1 VTSLP
6 PLVLAAIGALLAL
19 WMALSVWALISGLVL
34 RRSSRQA
41 RGQADRLADLLQSAP
56 AIPMLV
62 RADGRIEAPDRLANW
77 LGRTT
82 VPAFLSELVSEE
94 SGFEPDHARALAE
107 EVKAAQR
114 GSRSFVLPVRAAGSN
129 RTLLV
134 RGGPAGPDLAS
145 PGTIVLWIFDATE
158 SQSQIEELR
167 GQVGRYRDALE
178 ALSGVIEAAPMP
190 VWHRT
195 PDQRLSL
202 VNSAYVQAVDARS
215 ANQVIEQGIELIEAV
230 DGLSPGASAALA
242 ANAQAPSA
250 RMLPVTIDGE
260 RRLMRIVDVPL
271 GAVGVAGYAIDMQ
284 ELEEVRGELRHLVQ
298 ANRDMLDRLSA
309 GVAQFGANQ
318 LLEFCNQPF
327 LSIFGL
333 TPDTTA
339 VDTHF
344 DRVLD
349 AMRDAGLVPETADF
363 PAWRKD
369 RRDWFQ
375 SPNAHEEHWRLRDGV
390 HLRVYAQPLPDG
402 GLLLI
407 FEDRTEHVQ
416 LSSARDTLLRVRTAT
431 LDNLFEAIAVFS
443 SDGRLHL
450 WNSRFRQIWAV
461 QEVMLATHPRVDEL
475 MAALADRLARP
486 QQSSLVHQLIRAA
499 TVERRQRG
507 GRIAFADGRYF
518 EFAAIPLPDGNALFV
533 MLDISDSR
541 RIEQA
546 LRDRNE
552 ALEDADRVKTAF
564 VSNMSYELRTP
575 LTSIV
580 GFAEMMQSGYAG
592 ELTPQTRE
600 YVDAIITSTTRLARL
615 IDNVLDL
622 TQGAA
627 GGLPLE
633 RKPVDVEVML
643 ADVAGRFEDKA
654 KARKITLALTL
665 RAGLGSVKGD
675 ERRVRQAI
683 DHVVDNAVRFVNDG
697 GRVLIHGEG
706 SHKAVRIIVSDN
718 GPGIDAKTQARIFD
732 SFARFGRNGEGET
745 SGLGLPLVRQFVEA
759 HGGTVSLVSEPGQG
773 TIVTMDLPRGDVVG

>member
-1 VTSLP
+1 
-6 PLVLAAIGALLAL
+6 
-19 WMALSVWALISGLVL
+19 MALSLWALLTGLSL

-62 RADGRIEAPDRLANW
+62 RSDGRIEAPDRLANW

-94 SGFEPDHARALAE
+94 GGLEPEHSRSLAA

-114 GSRSFVLPVRAAGSN
+114 GGRSFVLPIRARGSS

-167 GQVGRYRDALE
+167 KRVGDYREALE

-190 VWHRT
+190 VWHRGA
-195 PDQRLSL
+195 DQRLSL
-202 VNSAYVQAVDARS
+202 VNSAYVRSVDGES
-215 ANQVIEQGIELIEAV
+215 AQQVIEQGIELVEAV
-230 DGLSPGASAALA
+230 DGLSPSASAARA
-242 ANAQAPSA
+242 ADANAPTA
-250 RMLPVTIDGE
+250 RMVPVTIDGE
-260 RRLMRIVDVPL
+260 RRLMRVVDVPL
-271 GAVGVAGYAIDMQ
+271 GPVGVAGYAIDMQ
-284 ELEEVRGELRHLVQ
+284 ELEEARAELRHLVQ

-309 GVAQFGANQ
+309 GVVQFGSNH
-318 LLEFCNQPF
+318 LLQFCNQPF

-333 TPDTTA
+333 SPEMATA
-339 VDTHF
+339 DTHF

-363 PAWRKD
+363 PAWRKEKGE
-369 RRDWFQ
+369 WFQ
-375 SPNAHEEHWRLRDGV
+375 SPNAREEHWRLRDGV
-390 HLRVYAQPLPDG
+390 HMRVYAQPLPDG

-431 LDNLFEAIAVFS
+431 LDNLFEAIAVFAA
-443 SDGRLHL
+443 DGRLHL

-461 QEVMLATHPRVDEL
+461 QEVLLATHPRVDEL
-475 MAALADRLARP
+475 MSALADRLARP

-575 LTSIV
+575 LTSIA

-592 ELTPQTRE
+592 ELTPQARE
-600 YVDAIITSTTRLARL
+600 YVDAIIASTMRLARL

-627 GGLPLE
+627 GGLPIE
-633 RKPVDVEVML
+633 RKPVEVEPLVTGL
-643 ADVAGRFEDKA
+643 AAAFEEKA
-654 KARKITLALTL
+654 QARGVTIALAL
-665 RAGLGSVKGD
+665 RPNLGTIVGD
-675 ERRVRQAI
+675 ERRIRQAVE
-683 DHVVDNAVRFVNDG
+683 HVVDNAVRFVQDG

-706 SHKAVRIIVSDN
+706 THKSVRIIVSDD
-718 GPGIDAKTQARIFD
+718 GPGIESRLQARLFD
-732 SFARFGRNGEGET
+732 SFARFGRNAAGET
-745 SGLGLPLVRQFVEA
+745 TGLGLPLVRQFVES
-759 HGGTVSLVSEPGQG
+759 HGGSVSLVSEPGQG
-773 TIVTMDLPRGDVVG
+773 TIVTIELPRGE

>member
-1 VTSLP
+1 M
-6 PLVLAAIGALLAL
+6 LAL
-19 WMALSVWALISGLVL
+19 WLALSAWALLSGLAL
-34 RRSSRQA
+34 RRTSRQA

-62 RADGRIEAPDRLANW
+62 RVDGRIEAPDRLANW

-94 SGFEPDHARALAE
+94 SGFEPEHARALAE

-114 GSRSFVLPVRAAGSN
+114 GSRSFVLPMRAQGSS

-158 SQSQIEELR
+158 SQSQIEDLR

-190 VWHRT
+190 VWHRG

-202 VNSAYVQAVDARS
+202 VNSSYVQAVDARS
-215 ANQVIEQGIELIEAV
+215 AAQVIEQGIELIEAI

-242 ANAQAPSA
+242 ANSQTLSA

-271 GAVGVAGYAIDMQ
+271 GKVGVAGYAIDMQ
-284 ELEEVRGELRHLVQ
+284 ELEEVRAELRHLVQ

-309 GVAQFGANQ
+309 GVAQFNANH

-333 TPDTTA
+333 TPDQTA
-339 VDTHF
+339 VETHF

-363 PAWRKD
+363 PSWRAE
-369 RRDWFQ
+369 RRQWFQ
-375 SPNAHEEHWRLRDGV
+375 SPNAQEEHWRLRDGV

-431 LDNLFEAIAVFS
+431 LDNLFEAIAVFAA
-443 SDGRLHL
+443 DGRLHL

-461 QEVMLATHPRVDEL
+461 QEATLATHPRVDEL

-507 GRIAFADGRYF
+507 GRIAFSDGRYF

-600 YVDAIITSTTRLARL
+600 YVDAIIDSTTRLARL

-633 RKPVDVEVML
+633 RKDVDVEAL
-643 ADVAGRFEDKA
+643 LNEVARHYESKA
-654 KARKITLALTL
+654 KERQVTLALSL
-665 RAGLGSVKGD
+665 RPGIGHVKGD
-675 ERRVRQAI
+675 QRRIRQAV
-683 DHVVDNAVRFVNDG
+683 DHVVENAVRFVGNG
-697 GRVLIHGEG
+697 GRALIHCEG
-706 SHKAVRIIVSDN
+706 SAKAVRIIVSDD
-718 GPGIDAKTQARIFD
+718 GPGIDSKMQARIFD
-732 SFARFGRNGEGET
+732 SFARFGRNTEGET

-759 HGGTVSLVSEPGQG
+759 HGGTVGLVSEPGQG
-773 TIVTMDLPRGDVVG
+773 TIVTIDLPRGD

>member
-1 VTSLP
+1 MSLSP
-6 PLVLAAIGALLAL
+6 IVLALVGGLLAAWL
-19 WMALSVWALISGLVL
+19 ILACWAIATGLSM
-34 RRSSRQA
+34 RRGARQTRSQTA
-41 RGQADRLADLLQSAP
+41 RLAMLLQSAP
-56 AIPMLV
+56 AIPVLV
-62 RADGRIEAPDRLANW
+62 RPDGRIEAPERLAAW
-77 LGRTT
+77 LGCSEL
-82 VPAFLSELVSEE
+82 PGYLSEIL
-94 SGFEPDHARALAE
+94 GPDGGLEPEHAKALAADI
-107 EVKAAQR
+107 KAAQR
-114 GSRSFVLPVRAAGSN
+114 GGKPFVQPIRALGSN

-134 RGGPAGPDLAS
+134 RGGPADSELAS
-145 PGTIVLWIFDATE
+145 AGGIVLWIFDATE
-158 SQSQIEELR
+158 SQSRIEDLH
-167 GQVGRYRDALE
+167 GQVARYRDALE

-202 VNSAYVQAVDARS
+202 VNSAYVHAVDARS
-215 ANQVIEQGIELIEAV
+215 AQQVIEQGVELIESV
-230 DGLSPGASAALA
+230 DGISPGANAALVA
-242 ANAQAPSA
+242 DAQAPSS
-250 RMLPVTIDGE
+250 RMVPVTVDGE
-260 RRLMRIVDVPL
+260 RRLMRVVDVPL
-271 GAVGVAGYAIDMQ
+271 GAAGVAGYAIDMH
-284 ELEEVRGELRHLVQ
+284 ELEQARAELKHLIQ

-318 LLEFCNQPF
+318 KLQFCNQPF

-333 TPDTTA
+333 KPEQAAIDT
-339 VDTHF
+339 DF

-349 AMRDAGLVPETADF
+349 AMRDAGLVPETPDF
-363 PAWRKD
+363 PAWRKV
-369 RRDWFQ
+369 RRQWFH
-375 SPNAHEEHWRLRDGV
+375 SPNAMEENWLLEDGV

-416 LSSARDTLLRVRTAT
+416 LASARDTLLRVRNAT
-431 LDNLFEAIAVFS
+431 LDNLFEAIAVFA

-450 WNSRFRQIWAV
+450 WNSKFRQIWSV
-461 QEVMLATHPRVDEL
+461 PEVLLSSLPRVDEL
-475 MAALADRLARP
+475 MATLSDRLQRP
-486 QQSSLVHQLIRAA
+486 QQASLVHQLIRAA

-580 GFAEMMQSGYAG
+580 GFAEMMQAGLAG
-592 ELTPQTRE
+592 ELPEQATD
-600 YVDAIITSTTRLARL
+600 YVGAIIDSTNKLAKL

-627 GGLPLE
+627 GGLPIEHKPIEME
-633 RKPVDVEVML
+633 RLIREI
-643 ADVAGRFEDKA
+643 AGGFEERGKEQGVNIA
-654 KARKITLALTL
+654 LALQPS
-665 RAGLGSVKGD
+665 LGAIMGD
-675 ERRVRQAI
+675 ERRIRQSVEHLI
-683 DHVVDNAVRFVNDG
+683 ENAVNYVGRK
-697 GRVLIHGEG
+697 GRVLVHADGNQHG
-706 SHKAVRIIVSDN
+706 VRIVVSDN
-718 GPGIDAKTQARIFD
+718 GPGIEARLQPRIFD
-732 SFARFGRNGEGET
+732 TFSRFGRTTDGRS

-759 HGGTVSLVSEPGQG
+759 HGGSVTLVSEQGQG
-773 TIVTMDLPRGDVVG
+773 TIVTISLPRDA

>member
-1 VTSLP
+1 MSLSP
-6 PLVLAAIGALLAL
+6 PILAVIGAVLAL
-19 WMALSVWALISGLVL
+19 WLALSAWAVISGLAL
-34 RRSSRQA
+34 RRASRQA
-41 RGQADRLADLLQSAP
+41 RGQASRLADLLQSAP
-56 AIPMLV
+56 AIPVLV

-94 SGFEPDHARALAE
+94 GGLEPDHARALAA
-107 EVKAAQR
+107 EVRAAQR
-114 GSRSFVLPVRAAGSN
+114 GGRAFVLPVSARGSS

-134 RGGPAGPDLAS
+134 RGGAPGPDLAS

-167 GQVGRYRDALE
+167 SQVVRYRDALE

-202 VNSAYVQAVDARS
+202 VNSAYVRAVDAVS
-215 ANQVIEQGIELIEAV
+215 AQQVVEQGIELVEAM

-242 ANAQAPSA
+242 ASTQTPTA
-250 RMLPVTIDGE
+250 RMLPVTIDGK
-260 RRLMRIVDVPL
+260 RRVMRVVDVPL
-271 GAVGVAGYAIDMQ
+271 GPVGVAGYAIDMQ
-284 ELEEVRGELRHLVQ
+284 ELEDVRAELRHLVQ

-309 GVAQFGANQ
+309 GVVQFGSDH
-318 LLEFCNQPF
+318 LLQFCNQPF
-327 LSIFGL
+327 ISIFGL
-333 TPDTTA
+333 RPDAVA

-349 AMRDAGLVPETADF
+349 AMRDAGLVPETPDF
-363 PAWRKD
+363 PAWRKE
-369 RRDWFQ
+369 RRQWFQ
-375 SPNAHEEHWRLRDGV
+375 SPNALEEHWRLRDKV

-431 LDNLFEAIAVFS
+431 FDNLFEAVAVFAQ
-443 SDGRLHL
+443 DGRLSL
-450 WNSRFRQIWAV
+450 WNNRFRQIWSV
-461 QEVMLATHPRVDEL
+461 QETLLGRHPRVDEL
-475 MAALADRLARP
+475 MSALADRLARP

-499 TVERRQRG
+499 TMERRQRG

-518 EFAAIPLPDGNALFV
+518 DFAAIPLPDGNALFV

-580 GFAEMMQSGYAG
+580 GFAEMMQAGYAG
-592 ELTPQTRE
+592 ELPAQARD
-600 YVDAIITSTTRLARL
+600 YVEAIITSTNRLARL

-627 GGLPLE
+627 GGLPIE
-633 RKPVDVEVML
+633 RKPVAIESLVRDI
-643 ADVAGRFEDKA
+643 AAGFAEKA
-654 KARKITLALTL
+654 QARDITIALSILPTT
-665 RAGLGSVKGD
+665 GTIQGD
-675 ERRVRQAI
+675 ERRIRQAVE
-683 DHVVDNAVRFVNDG
+683 HVVDNAVRFVDVG
-697 GRVLIHGEG
+697 GRVLVHTEG
-706 SHKAVRIIVSDN
+706 THQGTRIIVSDD
-718 GPGIDAKTQARIFD
+718 GPGIDSRMQTRLFD
-732 SFARFGRNGEGET
+732 TFARFGRNAEGHT

-759 HGGTVSLVSEPGQG
+759 HGGTVGLVSEPGQG
-773 TIVTMDLPRGDVVG
+773 TIVTIDLPSGA

>member
-1 VTSLP
+1 M
-6 PLVLAAIGALLAL
+6 LAL
-19 WMALSVWALISGLVL
+19 WLALSAWALVSGLAL
-34 RRSSRQA
+34 RRASRQA

-62 RADGRIEAPDRLANW
+62 RADGRIEAPDRLASW
-77 LGRTT
+77 LGRTA
-82 VPAFLSELVSEE
+82 VPAYLSELVAED
-94 SGFEPDHARALAE
+94 GGLAPHHARALADA
-107 EVKAAQR
+107 VKAAQR
-114 GSRSFVLPVRAAGSN
+114 GSKAFVLPVRAEGSS
-129 RTLLV
+129 RTMLV

-158 SQSQIEELR
+158 SQSQIEDLR
-167 GQVGRYRDALE
+167 DQVARYRDALE

-202 VNSAYVQAVDARS
+202 VNTAYVRAVDGES
-215 ANQVIEQGIELIEAV
+215 ASQVIEQGTELLEAV

-242 ANAQAPSA
+242 ANAKVPTA
-250 RMLPVTIDGE
+250 RMVPVTVDGE

-271 GAVGVAGYAIDMQ
+271 GAAGVAGYAIDMQ
-284 ELEEVRGELRHLVQ
+284 ELEQARAELRHLVQ

-309 GVAQFGANQ
+309 GVVQFGPDQ
-318 LLEFCNQPF
+318 LLQFCNQPF

-333 TPDTTA
+333 NAEMAA
-339 VDTHF
+339 VETHF

-349 AMRDAGLVPETADF
+349 AMRDAGLVPETPDF
-363 PAWRKD
+363 PAWRAE
-369 RRDWFQ
+369 RRQWFQ
-375 SPNAHEEHWRLRDGV
+375 SPNATEENWRLRDGV

-431 LDNLFEAIAVFS
+431 LDNLFEAIAVFAA
-443 SDGRLHL
+443 DGRLHL
-450 WNSRFRQIWAV
+450 WNSRFRQIWSVPEAT
-461 QEVMLATHPRVDEL
+461 LATHPRVDEL
-475 MAALADRLARP
+475 MAAMGDRLARP
-486 QQSSLVHQLIRAA
+486 QQASLVQQLIRAA

-507 GRIAFADGRYF
+507 GRMAFADGRYF

-575 LTSIV
+575 LTSIA
-580 GFAEMMQSGYAG
+580 GFAEMIQSGYAG
-592 ELTPQTRE
+592 ELTDQTRD

-627 GGLPLE
+627 GGLPME
-633 RKPVDVEVML
+633 RKPLDVEGLVRAA
-643 ADVAGRFEDKA
+643 ADRFKTVATERSVT
-654 KARKITLALTL
+654 IALSL
-665 RAGLGSVKGD
+665 RPNLGIIKGD
-675 ERRVRQAI
+675 ERRIRQAL
-683 DHVVDNAVRFVNDG
+683 DHVIDNAVRYVQLG

-706 SHKAVRIIVSDN
+706 SHKSVRLVVSDD
-718 GPGIDAKTQARIFD
+718 GPGIDSKTQARIFD
-732 SFARFGRNGEGET
+732 SFARFGRNSQGET
-745 SGLGLPLVRQFVEA
+745 TGLGLPLVRQFVEA

-773 TIVTMDLPRGDVVG
+773 TIVTIDLPRGD

>member
-1 VTSLP
+1 MV
-6 PLVLAAIGALLAL
+6 LAL
-19 WMALSVWALISGLVL
+19 WLAVSAWALITGLSL

-62 RADGRIEAPDRLANW
+62 RPDGRLEAPDRLASW

-82 VPAFLSELVSEE
+82 VPAFLSELVADK
-94 SGFEPDHARALAE
+94 GGLEPEHVRALAAE
-107 EVKAAQR
+107 IKAAQR
-114 GSRSFVLPVRAAGSN
+114 GSRAFALPVRARGSS

-134 RGGPAGPDLAS
+134 RGGPAGPDLADAGS
-145 PGTIVLWIFDATE
+145 IVLWIFDATE
-158 SQSQIEELR
+158 SQSQIEDLR
-167 GQVGRYRDALE
+167 DQVGRYRDALE

-195 PDQRLSL
+195 PDQRISL
-202 VNSAYVQAVDARS
+202 VNGAYVAAVDAVS
-215 ANQVIEQGIELIEAV
+215 AQQVIEQGIELVEAV

-242 ANAQAPSA
+242 ANARTPTA

-260 RRLMRIVDVPL
+260 RRLMRVVDVPL
-271 GAVGVAGYAIDMQ
+271 GQAGVAGYAIDMH
-284 ELEEVRGELRHLVQ
+284 ELEEARAELRHLAQ
-298 ANRDMLDRLSA
+298 AHRDMLDRLSA
-309 GVAQFGANQ
+309 GVVQFGANQ

-333 TPDTTA
+333 NPDTAAT
-339 VDTHF
+339 DTHF

-349 AMRDAGLVPETADF
+349 AMRDAGLVPETPDF
-363 PAWRKD
+363 PAWRRE
-369 RRDWFQ
+369 RREWFQ
-375 SPNAHEEHWRLRDGV
+375 SPSAQEETWRLRDGV

-416 LSSARDTLLRVRTAT
+416 LASARDTLLRVRTAT
-431 LDNLFEAIAVFS
+431 LDNLFEAIAVFAA
-443 SDGRLHL
+443 DGRLHL
-450 WNSRFRQIWAV
+450 WNSRFRQIWTV

-486 QQSSLVHQLIRAA
+486 QQASLVQQLIRAA

-592 ELTPQTRE
+592 DLTAQARD
-600 YVDAIITSTTRLARL
+600 YVDAIISSTTRLSRL

-627 GGLPLE
+627 GGLPIE
-633 RKPVDVEVML
+633 RRPVEVEPL
-643 ADVAGRFEDKA
+643 
-654 KARKITLALTL
+654 L
-665 RAGLGSVKGD
+665 RAVADAFEARAQARSVTIALSIRPNVGAVTGD
-675 ERRVRQAI
+675 ERRLRQAI
-683 DHVVDNAVRFVNDG
+683 DHVVDNAVRFVREG
-697 GRVLIHGEG
+697 GRVLIHAEG
-706 SHKAVRIIVSDN
+706 THKAVRIIVSDD
-718 GPGIDAKTQARIFD
+718 GPGIDGKLQARLFD
-732 SFARFGRNGEGET
+732 TFARFGRHSEGQA

-759 HGGTVSLVSEPGQG
+759 HGGSVGLVSEAGQG
-773 TIVTMDLPRGDVVG
+773 TIVTIDLPRGS

>member
-1 VTSLP
+1 MSLS
-6 PLVLAAIGALLAL
+6 PLNLAAVGVVLAL
-19 WMALSVWALISGLVL
+19 WLALSAWAVFSGLAL
-34 RRSSRQA
+34 RRASRQA
-41 RGQADRLADLLQSAP
+41 RGQASRLADLLQSAP
-56 AIPMLV
+56 TIPVLV

-94 SGFEPDHARALAE
+94 GGLEPDHARALAAD
-107 EVKAAQR
+107 VRAAQR
-114 GSRSFVLPVRAAGSN
+114 GSRAFVLPVSARGSS

-158 SQSQIEELR
+158 SQSRIKELR
-167 GQVGRYRDALE
+167 GQVARYRDALE

-202 VNSAYVQAVDARS
+202 VNSAYVQAVDGTS
-215 ANQVIEQGIELIEAV
+215 AQQVVEQGIELIEAV

-242 ANAQAPSA
+242 ASSQAPSA

-260 RRLMRIVDVPL
+260 RRVMRVVDVPL
-271 GAVGVAGYAIDMQ
+271 GSAGVAGYAIDMQ
-284 ELEEVRGELRHLVQ
+284 ELEDVRAELRHLIQ

-309 GVAQFGANQ
+309 GVVQFGPDH
-318 LLEFCNQPF
+318 LLQFCNQPF
-327 LSIFGL
+327 ISIFGL
-333 TPDTTA
+333 RPDAAA

-349 AMRDAGLVPETADF
+349 AMRDAGLVPETPDF
-363 PAWRKD
+363 PAWRKE
-369 RRDWFQ
+369 RRQWFQ
-375 SPNAHEEHWRLRDGV
+375 SPNALEENWRLRDRV

-431 LDNLFEAIAVFS
+431 FDNLFEAIAVFAA
-443 SDGRLHL
+443 DGRLSL
-450 WNSRFRQIWAV
+450 WNSRFRQIWSV
-461 QEVMLATHPRVDEL
+461 QEAALETHPRVDEL
-475 MAALADRLARP
+475 MSSLADRLARP
-486 QQSSLVHQLIRAA
+486 QQSNLVHQLIRAA
-499 TVERRQRG
+499 TMERRQRG
-507 GRIAFADGRYF
+507 GRIVFADGRYF

-592 ELTPQTRE
+592 ELSEQSRE

-627 GGLPLE
+627 GGLPIE
-633 RKPVDVEVML
+633 RKPVEIEPL
-643 ADVAGRFEDKA
+643 IRSIADGFAER
-654 KARKITLALTL
+654 ARAQAITIALSILPST
-665 RAGLGSVKGD
+665 GSIKGD
-675 ERRVRQAI
+675 ERRLRQAI
-683 DHVVDNAVRFVNDG
+683 EHVVDNAVRFVGTG
-697 GRVLIHGEG
+697 GRVLIHSEAT
-706 SHKAVRIIVSDN
+706 HKGARIIVSDN
-718 GPGIDAKTQARIFD
+718 GPGIDSRMQARLFD
-732 SFARFGRNGEGET
+732 TFSRFGRNAAGQT
-745 SGLGLPLVRQFVEA
+745 AGLGLPLVRQFVEA
-759 HGGTVSLVSEPGQG
+759 HEGSVGLVSEPGQG
-773 TIVTMDLPRGDVVG
+773 TIVTIDLPLGD

>member
-1 VTSLP
+1 M
-6 PLVLAAIGALLAL
+6 LAIWLAL
-19 WMALSVWALISGLVL
+19 SAWALVSGLAL
-34 RRSSRQA
+34 RRSSQQA
-41 RGQADRLADLLQSAP
+41 RGQAGRLADLLQSAP

-62 RADGRIEAPDRLANW
+62 RADGRVEAPDRLASW

-94 SGFEPDHARALAE
+94 GGLEPDHARALAAE
-107 EVKAAQR
+107 IKAAQR
-114 GSRSFVLPVRAAGSN
+114 GSRSFALPVSAQGSS

-158 SQSQIEELR
+158 SQSQIEDLR
-167 GQVGRYRDALE
+167 EQVTRYRDALE

-202 VNSAYVQAVDARS
+202 VNTAYVQAVDAQS
-215 ANQVIEQGIELIEAV
+215 ASQVIEQGIELIEAI
-230 DGLSPGASAALA
+230 DGLSPGASAARA
-242 ANAQAPSA
+242 ADAQTPTA
-250 RMLPVTIDGE
+250 RMLPVTIDGA

-271 GAVGVAGYAIDMQ
+271 GPVGVAGYAIDMQ
-284 ELEEVRGELRHLVQ
+284 ELEEVRAELRHLVQ

-309 GVAQFGANQ
+309 GVVQFGSNQ

-333 TPDTTA
+333 TPETA
-339 VDTHF
+339 SAETHF

-363 PAWRKD
+363 PAWRAE
-369 RRDWFQ
+369 RRQWFQ
-375 SPNAHEEHWRLRDGV
+375 SPNAQEEHWRLRDGV
-390 HLRVYAQPLPDG
+390 HMRVYAQPLPDG

-592 ELTPQTRE
+592 ELSDQARE
-600 YVDAIITSTTRLARL
+600 YVDAIISSTTRLARL

-627 GGLPLE
+627 GGLPIE
-633 RKPVDVEVML
+633 RKPVAIEPL
-643 ADVAGRFEDKA
+643 IRAVAEKFEPRVA
-654 KARKITLALTL
+654 ERKITLALSL
-665 RAGLGSVKGD
+665 RPNIGEVKGD
-675 ERRVRQAI
+675 GRRIEQAI
-683 DHVVDNAVRFVNDG
+683 EHVVDNAVRFVNAG
-697 GRVLIHGEG
+697 GRVLIHAEG
-706 SHKAVRIIVSDN
+706 SQKGVRIVVSDD
-718 GPGIDAKTQARIFD
+718 GPGIESKVQARLFD
-732 SFARFGRNGEGET
+732 SFARFGHNEEGQA

-759 HGGTVSLVSEPGQG
+759 HEGSVSLVSQPGEG
-773 TIVTMDLPRGDVVG
+773 TIVTIDLPRGD

>member
-1 VTSLP
+1 MTSQSP
-6 PLVLAAIGALLAL
+6 FVLALIGIFMALWLAVSAWALL
-19 WMALSVWALISGLVL
+19 SGLAL
-34 RRSSRQA
+34 RRDSRQA
-41 RGQADRLADLLQSAP
+41 RGQASRLADLLQSAP

-62 RADGRIEAPDRLANW
+62 RADGRIEAPDRLAAW

-82 VPAFLSELVSEE
+82 VPAFLSEVVAEDGGL
-94 SGFEPDHARALAE
+94 EPEAARLLAA

-114 GSRSFVLPVRAAGSN
+114 GSRSFALPIRAQGSN

-134 RGGPAGPDLAS
+134 RGGPAGNDLAS
-145 PGTIVLWIFDATE
+145 PGAIVLWIFDATE
-158 SQSQIEELR
+158 SQSQIEDLR
-167 GQVGRYRDALE
+167 GQVSRYREALE

-202 VNSAYVQAVDARS
+202 VNSAYVRAVDGENA
-215 ANQVIEQGIELIEAV
+215 QHVIEQGIELIEAV
-230 DGLSPGASAALA
+230 DGLSPGASAAQA
-242 ANAQAPSA
+242 ATARAPTA
-250 RMLPVTIDGE
+250 RMLPVTLDGE

-271 GAVGVAGYAIDMQ
+271 GPVGVAGYAIDMQ
-284 ELEEVRGELRHLVQ
+284 ELEEARAELRHLTQ

-309 GVAQFGANQ
+309 GVVQFGANQ
-318 LLEFCNQPF
+318 LLQFCNQPF

-333 TPDTTA
+333 TPETTA
-339 VDTHF
+339 IDTHF

-349 AMRDAGLVPETADF
+349 VMRDAGSVPETPDF
-363 PAWRKD
+363 PAWRRE
-369 RRDWFQ
+369 RRQWFQ
-375 SPNAHEEHWRLRDGV
+375 SPNALEEQWRLRDGI

-431 LDNLFEAIAVFS
+431 LDNLFEAIAVFAA
-443 SDGRLHL
+443 DGRLHL
-450 WNSRFRQIWAV
+450 WNSRFRQIWSV
-461 QEVMLATHPRVDEL
+461 QEPLLAAHPRVDEL
-475 MAALADRLARP
+475 MAALADRLGRP
-486 QQSSLVHQLIRAA
+486 EQASLVQQLIRAA

-575 LTSIV
+575 LTSIA
-580 GFAEMMQSGYAG
+580 GFAEMIQSGYAG
-592 ELTPQTRE
+592 PLSEQGSE
-600 YVDAIITSTTRLARL
+600 YIDAIIQSTTRLARL

-627 GGLPLE
+627 GRLPIE
-633 RKPVDVEVML
+633 RQPVDMEQL
-643 ADVAGRFEDKA
+643 LRQCASRFDEKATGRNVTIA
-654 KARKITLALTL
+654 MSL
-665 RAGLGSVKGD
+665 RPNLGAVKGD
-675 ERRVRQAI
+675 ARRINQAI
-683 DHVVDNAVRFVNDG
+683 DHVVDNAVRFVSDG

-706 SHKAVRIIVSDN
+706 SHKSVRIVVSDN
-718 GPGIDAKTQARIFD
+718 GPGIDSKLQARIFD
-732 SFARFGRNGEGET
+732 SFYRFNRSVNGEN
-745 SGLGLPLVRQFVEA
+745 SGIGLPLVRQFVEA
-759 HGGTVSLVSEPGQG
+759 HGGTMSLVSEPGQG
-773 TIVTMDLPRGDVVG
+773 TIVTIDLPRGE

>member
-1 VTSLP
+1 VNALP
-6 PLVLAAIGALLAL
+6 PLVLAIVGAVLAL
-19 WMALSVWALISGLVL
+19 WLALSAWALLSGLAL

-41 RGQADRLADLLQSAP
+41 RGQAGRLADLLQSAP

-62 RADGRIEAPDRLANW
+62 RPDGRIEAPDRLANW

-94 SGFEPDHARALAE
+94 GGLEPDHGRALAA

-114 GSRSFVLPVRAAGSN
+114 GSRSFVLPVSAEGSS

-158 SQSQIEELR
+158 SQSQIEDLR
-167 GQVGRYRDALE
+167 AQVLRYREALE

-190 VWHRT
+190 VWHRAQ
-195 PDQRLSL
+195 DQKLSL
-202 VNSAYVQAVDARS
+202 VNTAYVRAVDGKS
-215 ANQVIEQGIELIEAV
+215 PQNVIEQGIELVEAV

-242 ANAQAPSA
+242 ASA
-250 RMLPVTIDGE
+250 NEPTSRMVPVTVDGE

-271 GAVGVAGYAIDMQ
+271 GPVGVAGYALDMQ
-284 ELEEVRGELRHLVQ
+284 ELEDVRAELRHLVQ

-309 GVAQFGANQ
+309 GVVQFSSNQ

-333 TPDTTA
+333 TPEIAA

-363 PAWRKD
+363 PAWRKS
-369 RRDWFQ
+369 RREWFQ
-375 SPNAHEEHWRLRDGV
+375 SPNAQEEQWRLRDGV

-431 LDNLFEAIAVFS
+431 LDNLFEAIAVFAA
-443 SDGRLHL
+443 DGRLHL

-461 QEVMLATHPRVDEL
+461 QETLLAAHPRVDEL
-475 MAALADRLARP
+475 MVNLADRLARP
-486 QQSSLVHQLIRAA
+486 QQASLVQQLIRAA

-575 LTSIV
+575 LTSIA

-592 ELTPQTRE
+592 ELTDQTRD
-600 YVDAIITSTTRLARL
+600 YVDAIIASTTRLARL

-627 GGLPLE
+627 GGLPIE
-633 RKPVDVEVML
+633 RKPVEVDAL
-643 ADVAGRFEDKA
+643 LRGVAAEFQEQA
-654 KARKITLALTL
+654 ARRNLTIALSL
-665 RAGLGSVKGD
+665 RPNLGAIVGD
-675 ERRVRQAI
+675 ERRICQAVE
-683 DHVVDNAVRFVNDG
+683 HVVDNAVRFAGDG

-706 SHKAVRIIVSDN
+706 IAKGVRIIVSDD
-718 GPGIDAKTQARIFD
+718 GPGIDSKLQARLFD
-732 SFARFGRNGEGET
+732 SFARFGRGDDGQT

-759 HGGTVSLVSEPGQG
+759 HGGSVSLVSEPGQG
-773 TIVTMDLPRGDVVG
+773 TIITIDLPRGD